1 MAPSGRRAEP
11 RGTPTEELLAQNLQ
25 QLTQLTQTLGNALL
39 NNQRGGPDVAKIIAG
54 HRPPFFTGKED
65 PLVLEDWI
73 RTFDKMFEAVECP
86 EERRVEIATFYFQQE
101 ADNWWSMMGPM
112 YQQQGEFQWTDLKA
126 RMRDHFYPEHV
137 KSAKYEEFLHLRQ
150 GTTSVQDYYAKYLE
164 LARFAPALA
173 PDEPSKARKF
183 VNGLNFETQKAVCV
197 FECQTLGEAYNRAA
211 KHYRVQQMQKEVRE
225 KGKRKFEGSSRGGE
239 KNSKMSQGEAIRDYQ
254 RTGMTSRGWM
264 KERHFYCKRCGKD
277 HPGVDCIGMPVE
289 CFNCG
294 KKGHRSFECQTS
306 RREGSFRP
314 SQSQEKTQ
322 QFGIQVKTKN
332 GVNVANSNTES
343 TSKAPTSRSGP
354 QQGRIFVMSKAQA
367 DVSDVV
373 AGTFL
378 LRDIPAYVLFDSGAS
393 HSFISSRFVEKL
405 KLVPSSQVQFKVN
418 LASGKVVTCSNVFEN
433 IPINIEGESFPCT
446 LIQFGLDDFDI
457 ILGMDWLGKYR
468 AKIFCSQQKVVL
480 RNPKGKRVSYKGVA
494 SRPEVRLVSL
504 AKMRKYVEKRCEVFL
519 CMVEDLNVDKKGIEQ
534 IPVVR
539 EFPDIFLE
547 EIPGF
552 PPQREVEF
560 TIDLVP
566 GTTPISKTPYRMA
579 PIELQEL
586 KEQLQD
592 LVAEKDISKTAF
604 RTRYGHYEFTV
615 MPFGLTN
622 APAVFMD
629 LMNRVFRPYL
639 DEFVIVFIDDILV
652 YSQNPKEHEDH
663 LRIVL
668 QTLRENQL
676 YAKLS
681 KCDFWKDSVAF
692 LGHIVTKE
700 GISVD
705 PAKIQAVMNW
715 PTPTTVTEVRS
726 FLGLAGYYRR
736 FVPNFSRIAQPITNL
751 MRKTIVFR
759 WEESCEKAF
768 QELKEKLTTAPVL
781 ILPSGT
787 EGFEIYS
794 DASKKG
800 LGCVLMQ
807 NGRVVAYASRQLKK
821 HEVNYPTHD
830 LELAAVVF
838 ALKIWRHYLYG
849 VQCKIF
855 TDHKSLKYIFTQKE
869 LNMRKRRWLEFIKDY
884 DLVIQYHEAAMG
896 TTLKLST
903 AFHPMTD
910 GQTERTIQTLE
921 DMLRKCR
928 SPLCWEDL
936 VNPVILGPE
945 YLQDMTEKV
954 KLIQERMKAAQ
965 DRQKSYADLRRQSVE
980 FQEGDKVLL
989 KISPTKGI
997 MRFGKKGKL
1006 SPRYIGP
1013 YEVLERIGILAYRLA
1028 LPAVLDRVHNV
1039 FHVSQLRKYVHD
1051 ASHVLQP
1058 EVVTL
1063 DENLSYE
1070 EKPVKILDTKTR
1082 DTRRNP

>member
-1 MAPSGRRAEP
+1 MAPPGRRPEP

-173 PDEPSKARKF
+173 PDEPSRARKF

-254 RTGMTSRGWM
+254 RSGIPRPRRDFPTQSTGMTSRGWM

-322 QFGIQVKTKN
+322 QSGIQVKARN
-332 GVNVANSNTES
+332 GGNMANSNTES

-373 AGTFL
+373 AGTFP

-418 LASGKVVTCSNVFEN
+418 LASGKVVTCSNIFEN
-433 IPINIEGESFPCT
+433 IPISIEGESFPCT

-468 AKIFCSQQKVVL
+468 AQICCSKQKLVL
-480 RNPKGKRVSYKGVA
+480 RSPKGKRVSYKGAA
-494 SRPEVRLVSL
+494 SQPDVRLVSM
-504 AKMRKYVEKRCEVFL
+504 AKMRKYVGKRCEVFL

-539 EFPDIFLE
+539 EFPDLFPD

-552 PPQREVEF
+552 PPEREVEF

-592 LVAEKDISKTAF
+592 LLDKGYIRPSVSPWGAPVLFVKKKDGGLRLCVDYRELNRVTVKNKYPLPRIDDLFDQLKEAGTFSKIDLRSGYHQVRVAEKDISKTAF
-604 RTRYGHYEFTV
+604 RT
-615 MPFGLTN
+615 
-622 APAVFMD
+622 
-629 LMNRVFRPYL
+629 
-639 DEFVIVFIDDILV
+639 
-652 YSQNPKEHEDH
+652 
-663 LRIVL
+663 
-668 QTLRENQL
+668 
-676 YAKLS
+676 
-681 KCDFWKDSVAF
+681 
-692 LGHIVTKE
+692 
-700 GISVD
+700 
-705 PAKIQAVMNW
+705 
-715 PTPTTVTEVRS
+715 
-726 FLGLAGYYRR
+726 
-736 FVPNFSRIAQPITNL
+736 
-751 MRKTIVFR
+751 
-759 WEESCEKAF
+759 
-768 QELKEKLTTAPVL
+768 
-781 ILPSGT
+781 
-787 EGFEIYS
+787 
-794 DASKKG
+794 
-800 LGCVLMQ
+800 
-807 NGRVVAYASRQLKK
+807 
-821 HEVNYPTHD
+821 
-830 LELAAVVF
+830 
-838 ALKIWRHYLYG
+838 
-849 VQCKIF
+849 
-855 TDHKSLKYIFTQKE
+855 KY
-869 LNMRKRRWLEFIKDY
+869 M
-884 DLVIQYHEAAMG
+884 
-896 TTLKLST
+896 
-903 AFHPMTD
+903 
-910 GQTERTIQTLE
+910 
-921 DMLRKCR
+921 
-928 SPLCWEDL
+928 
-936 VNPVILGPE
+936 
-945 YLQDMTEKV
+945 
-954 KLIQERMKAAQ
+954 
-965 DRQKSYADLRRQSVE
+965 
-980 FQEGDKVLL
+980 
-989 KISPTKGI
+989 
-997 MRFGKKGKL
+997 
-1006 SPRYIGP
+1006 
-1013 YEVLERIGILAYRLA
+1013 
-1028 LPAVLDRVHNV
+1028 
-1039 FHVSQLRKYVHD
+1039 
-1051 ASHVLQP
+1051 
-1058 EVVTL
+1058 
-1063 DENLSYE
+1063 
-1070 EKPVKILDTKTR
+1070 
-1082 DTRRNP
+1082 